1 MPQKGLD
8 HRHHRRHLNILA
20 KCKFVSYIIKTVM
33 YSNCFSCL
41 QGVEQELLECQ
52 ALVEDADRLAS
63 AVSTVS
69 GVSDMMS
76 EYRAL
81 FADVRTRLDLA
92 RAEVV
97 GDVDSAVQVRNLM
110 ITRPTKPRLGF
121 LSRALH
127 HKPLLISSS

>member
-1 MPQKGLD
+1 MTSKFIVYGTFKDRNLRYIPAHNFSD
-8 HRHHRRHLNILA
+8 NNIFINSTIFNL
-20 KCKFVSYIIKTVM
+20 IP
-33 YSNCFSCL
+33 

-52 ALVEDADRLAS
+52 ALVEDADRLAA

-69 GVSDMMS
+69 GVSDMVA

-97 GDVDSAVQVRNLM
+97 GDVDSAVQVRYCVINIGLQDQ
-110 ITRPTKPRLGF
+110 I
-121 LSRALH
+121 LSMV
-127 HKPLLISSS
+127 